1 MSQPLLQI
9 QNLTH
14 RFPNGVWALNGINW
28 QISSGQF
35 IVLSGS
41 NGSGKTALVRH
52 FNGLLQPTS
61 GNVLLWGKPVGSHL
75 TLARQTIGM
84 VFQDAASQIV
94 AQTVYEEVAF
104 GPENLRLATPEIN
117 RRVTQALQTTGL
129 TGLENRHP
137 LELSGGQQR
146 RLAIAGIVAMQ
157 PAMIVLDEPFNG
169 LDYEGV
175 VQTLQQIVSLHQN
188 GHTLLVITHDLD
200 KVLAHATRLAI
211 MHQGQI
217 VLDGTPQTV
226 LPQAE
231 KYGVK
236 PPYHY
241 HQRPLNSITWLT

>member
-1 MSQPLLQI
+1 MV
-9 QNLTH
+9 H
-14 RFPNGVWALNGINW
+14 RFANGVQAVKGVNW
-28 QISSGQF
+28 QIQKGEF

-41 NGSGKTALVRH
+41 NGSGKTVLVRH

-61 GNVLLWGKPVGSHL
+61 GSVLLWGKPVSRQL
-75 TLARQTIGM
+75 LIARQTIGL
-84 VFQDAASQIV
+84 VFQDAASQMV

-104 GPENLRLATPEIN
+104 GPENLRLTASEIN
-117 RRVTQALQTTGL
+117 HRVTQALQTTGL

-146 RLAIAGIVAMQ
+146 RLAIAGILAMQ

-188 GHTLLVITHDLD
+188 GHTILVITHDLE
-200 KVLAHATRLAI
+200 KTLAHATRLAI
-211 MHQGQI
+211 MHQGQM